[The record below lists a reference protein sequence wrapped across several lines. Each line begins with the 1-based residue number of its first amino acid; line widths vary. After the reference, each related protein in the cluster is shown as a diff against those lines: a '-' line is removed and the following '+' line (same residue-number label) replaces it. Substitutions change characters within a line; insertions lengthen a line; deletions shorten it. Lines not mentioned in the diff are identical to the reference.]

1 MAGEPKSARPDI
13 ISFEE
18 FSKVQLRVGRVIEAH
33 DHPNA
38 DKLIVLQVDIGTEK
52 RQMCAGLKGHYT
64 PQQLVGK
71 NLVIVTNL
79 APRKMRGIDSNGMLL
94 AALTPDQSRV
104 VVLTTDS
111 DIAPGSHV
119 S

>member
-1 MAGEPKSARPDI
+1 MAGQPKPASSGV

-18 FSKVQLRVGRVIEAH
+18 FSKVQLRVGRVLEVH
-33 DHPNA
+33 EHPNA
-38 DKLIVLQVDIGTEK
+38 DKLIVLKVDLGTEQ
-52 RQMCAGLKGHYT
+52 RQLCAGLKGFYT
-64 PQQLVGK
+64 PQQLLGK
-71 NLVIVTNL
+71 NLIIVTNL
-79 APRKMRGIDSNGMLL
+79 APRKMRGVDSNGMLL
-94 AALTPDQSRV
+94 AALTPDQSQV